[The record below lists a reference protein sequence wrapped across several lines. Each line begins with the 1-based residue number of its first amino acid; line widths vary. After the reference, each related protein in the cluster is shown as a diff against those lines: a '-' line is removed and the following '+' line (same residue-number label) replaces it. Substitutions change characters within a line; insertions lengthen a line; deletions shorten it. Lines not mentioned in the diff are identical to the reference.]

1 MKITPYQLTM
11 LTFCYMLSGF
21 FLGGVRNFSM
31 VAISFLALCLY
42 AFVGYRGTH
51 AEKRSFA
58 RFLSM
63 MVSQRWEKPLYLA
76 MLALMGMQFIS
87 SLVGIS
93 EHIHILSE
101 FLPLWSIGLSLV
113 FMAFFASR
121 RGIFTV
127 GRLSEL
133 FLFLLIP
140 LLVTRPFLRFA
151 PAFQDMPITW
161 EGALDFVS
169 VAPILYL
176 LSKTVTAGDPS
187 ASHSL
192 AASRGDLKNRARYV
206 TLFLLAGGLLAVS
219 VYGFLFLFEVR
230 AGDVLLRLFL
240 WCASF
245 IRLAV
250 LGAAFGD
257 LARGRPFAAGGELQ
271 KNY

>member
-11 LTFCYMLSGF
+11 LTFCYMFSGF
-21 FLGGVRNFSM
+21 FLGGVRNFS
-31 VAISFLALCLY
+31 VAVASFLALCLY
-42 AFVGYRGTH
+42 AFAGYRCAH

-58 RFLSM
+58 HFLSI
-63 MVSQRWEKPLYLA
+63 MVLPRWGKPLYLA
-76 MLALMGMQFIS
+76 MLALMGVQFIS

-93 EHIHILSE
+93 EHIRILSE
-101 FLPLWSIGLSLV
+101 FLPLWFIGLSLV

-121 RGIFTV
+121 CGIFTV

-133 FLFLLIP
+133 LVLLLLA
-140 LLVTRPFLRFA
+140 LLVTRPFLPFA
-151 PAFQDMPITW
+151 PAFQDVPITW
-161 EGALDFVS
+161 EGTIDFVS
-169 VAPILYL
+169 IAPIFYL

-192 AASRGDLKNRARYV
+192 AASRGDMKNRARCV

-245 IRLAV
+245 VRLAV

-257 LARGRPFAAGGELQ
+257 LAWERPFAAGGELQ